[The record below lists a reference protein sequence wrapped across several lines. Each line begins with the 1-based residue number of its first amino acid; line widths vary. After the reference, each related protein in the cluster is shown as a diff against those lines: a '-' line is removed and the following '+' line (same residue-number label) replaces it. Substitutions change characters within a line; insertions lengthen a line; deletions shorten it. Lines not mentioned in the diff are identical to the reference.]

1 MAAFKF
7 PSFFARAP
15 AADRRFPPSIYR
27 PLNQTDIDHDHDDD
41 DATRHHG
48 AASGEP
54 LDTVAG
60 RGAASTT
67 APRDAAAM
75 MLIKLGHDPSHRIP
89 ISSSTNDRI
98 LRRIDF
104 ALLPLMLTVYFLH
117 ALDKATL
124 SYASIF
130 GLIEDTKL
138 EGDQFSWLGSIVYVA
153 QLIFQL
159 PVAWAL
165 VKLPVGKFTSLMALG
180 WGITLTGMAGA
191 KRFPHLLGARFLLG
205 SFETSIGPSFVA
217 ITQMWWRRR
226 EQTLRI
232 GSWYCMNGLS
242 WVLGSLITYALA
254 SIHSSLKSYQI
265 IFLFFGLVTVAF
277 AFIMFFRMPDS
288 PTEAKFLSD
297 EDKVIAIERLRDNQM
312 GVMSREWRY
321 SQFYETLRDPKTWLW
336 TAMIFCA
343 SVPSNGIG
351 IFGPL
356 IIKSFVSDPFQTTLF
371 NIPVGFAHMIAV
383 TGSAYLSMKW
393 KLKGPVLVLLCIPP
407 IIGLSILL
415 SFGHTNENK
424 GVLLSGFFCMCTFTG
439 ITPLIYSW
447 SSQNTAGDTKKKSTS
462 ALIFIGSSAGNII
475 GPLLFTPGEHPAYT
489 RGLRANIAFF
499 SMVILLVIVTSVY
512 IKALNKSHSRRRV
525 ALGKNA
531 VVRDLSLETSE
542 SVDVFDHLHA
552 GDEGGGDD
560 ESGSKAFSDA
570 TDLEN
575 EDFVYVF

>member
-1 MAAFKF
+1 
-7 PSFFARAP
+7 
-15 AADRRFPPSIYR
+15 
-27 PLNQTDIDHDHDDD
+27 
-41 DATRHHG
+41 
-48 AASGEP
+48 
-54 LDTVAG
+54 
-60 RGAASTT
+60 
-67 APRDAAAM
+67 M

-89 ISSSTNDRI
+89 ISSSTNDRV
-98 LRRIDF
+98 LRRIDL

-265 IFLFFGLVTVAF
+265 IFLFFGLVTVLF

-356 IIKSFVSDPFQTTLF
+356 IIKSFVSDPFKTTLF

-393 KLKGPVLVLLCIPP
+393 KLKGPVLILLCIPP

-415 SFGHTNENK
+415 SFGHTSENK
-424 GVLLSGFFCMCTFTG
+424 GVLLSGFFCVCTFTG

-475 GPLLFTPGEHPAYT
+475 GPLLFTPGENPAYT

-512 IKALNKSHSRRRV
+512 IRALNSSHSRRRV

-542 SVDVFDHLHA
+542 SVDVFDHLHT

-560 ESGSKAFSDA
+560 ESESKAFSDA